1 MAGENPQK
9 KAKRTRVES
18 KKSRKTCARIKNVNS
33 FNNGGH
39 ELLGGRGILHKSNLL
54 FSLPCARNDNSFR
67 IVMKFI
73 S

>member
-18 KKSRKTCARIKNVNS
+18 KKRRKRSAKIKNVNS

-39 ELLGGRGILHKSNLL
+39 ELHGGRSILH
-54 FSLPCARNDNSFR
+54 
-67 IVMKFI
+67 
-73 S
+73 